1 MTDKQAAKQRRQ
13 AQNRAAR
20 QALAARRAAA
30 TRSADEGADGRRG
43 GEPEKRRRRGS
54 RSATAGRRGASRV
67 GAASHSSPTR
77 PRAVSPRSEPSPSE
91 SYRPEPRSGLG
102 RLHQSVT
109 AEPGGRAVLIGF
121 LLATALSIGLPFIPL
136 IQRPILPY
144 VARQVIE
151 ATGSSGPTPEERFES
166 LTVASTAS
174 PLVVVFLLV
183 PVAVAASA
191 LFASRRPNRVRTLTV
206 AAISQVLF
214 VFLAGIFGLFYV
226 FSAGALGFGAWQAR
240 KAATGRTSAAE
251 QDDDDEGEAEPD
263 GEDEPDAD
271 EDEDERDDDDEH
283 DQEDEAAV
291 QPDDEDDLH
300 DRGDQDDE
308 AEVDPDEDD
317 LHDQDDP
324 HGQADDDLRDDA
336 GDEAVELDA
345 EEVDQDLGGRR
356 GRRRR
361 RAALGEARERSG
373 RSEPSS

>member
-1 MTDKQAAKQRRQ
+1 M
-13 AQNRAAR
+13 
-20 QALAARRAAA
+20 
-30 TRSADEGADGRRG
+30 
-43 GEPEKRRRRGS
+43 
-54 RSATAGRRGASRV
+54 
-67 GAASHSSPTR
+67 
-77 PRAVSPRSEPSPSE
+77 
-91 SYRPEPRSGLG
+91 
-102 RLHQSVT
+102 T

-121 LLATALSIGLPFIPL
+121 LLAVALSIGLPFIPL

-151 ATGSSGPTPEERFES
+151 ATGSSGPVPEERFES

-183 PVAVAASA
+183 PVAVATSA
-191 LFASRRPNRVRTLTV
+191 LFASGRPNRVRTLTV
-206 AAISQVLF
+206 AAVSQVLF

-251 QDDDDEGEAEPD
+251 QYDDDEGEAEPD

-271 EDEDERDDDDEH
+271 EDERDDDDEH
-283 DQEDEAAV
+283 DQEDEAEV

-324 HGQADDDLRDDA
+324 HGQDDPHDPADDLRDDA

-345 EEVDQDLGGRR
+345 EEVDQHLGGRR
-356 GRRRR
+356 GRWRR
-361 RAALGEARERSG
+361 RAALGEARERSE
-373 RSEPSS
+373 RSEPSD